1 MESFVT
7 YSGRDLKLSQSIN
20 IDIFIY
26 FHPLPVYASVKKFL
40 LLFFI
45 LYFSISFNRPY
56 FYWSLSSVRPA
67 FIVDSRSRKFQ
78 VTNSTSANHF
88 CAARSRCSGFET
100 RRQKLDRIIG
110 TERRCFCMIVVF
122 LPPPFHRCPG
132 AISRMVLYDTKKNYP
147 ILSPTRSILSRLLS
161 ALMFTKAESKI
172 VNPMRKWHFRLI

>member
-45 LYFSISFNRPY
+45 LYFSISFNRPVLLLKFVKCSPR
-56 FYWSLSSVRPA
+56 FYSRFAKQKISGNKFYKCEPLLCRAFSLFRNEEA
-67 FIVDSRSRKFQ
+67 KTWQNNRHWAQ
-78 VTNSTSANHF
+78 VF
-88 CAARSRCSGFET
+88 P
-100 RRQKLDRIIG
+100 
-110 TERRCFCMIVVF
+110 CMIVVF

>member
-88 CAARSRCSGFET
+88 CAARSRCSCFET

-110 TERRCFCMIVVF
+110 TERRCFPVWLLF
-122 LPPPFHRCPG
+122 F
-132 AISRMVLYDTKKNYP
+132 
-147 ILSPTRSILSRLLS
+147 SPLLS
-161 ALMFTKAESKI
+161 TVVPEQFRGWFYTILKKI
-172 VNPMRKWHFRLI
+172 IPFYRQLGRSFHGFYRL